1 MTIVGEDSPRTM
13 KGGRLFRNTLREI
26 LGASNLF
33 REEVLRWLARIS
45 P

>member
-1 MTIVGEDSPRTM
+1 VGDHPSRSM
-13 KGGRLFRNTLREI
+13 DRGRLFRNTLRKI

-33 REEVLRWLARIS
+33 REEVLQWLARIS